1 VTADHDKNSEDLREY
16 QTAFPNYSGSDFF
29 GKKPQDIRNLYDN
42 LKRNQTPADYQS
54 IKDKLESWIN
64 IFTND
69 PDLQG
74 KEPAK
79 VKEYLENLRT
89 NFQQQSSD
97 LLREYRNNIKRRVD
111 NTISKLEKIE
121 KNSLE
126 AKYSGNSGTM
136 FDIYPKLTLDN

>member
-1 VTADHDKNSEDLREY
+1 VTPDHDKNNEDLREY
-16 QTAFPNYSGSDFF
+16 QTAFPNYPGSEFF
-29 GKKPQDIRNLYDN
+29 GKKAQDIRNLYDN

-69 PDLQG
+69 SDLQG

-89 NFQQQSSD
+89 NFQQQSND

-111 NTISKLEKIE
+111 NTISKLEKVE

-126 AKYSGNSGTM
+126 AKYSGTM
-136 FDIYPKLTLDN
+136 YDIYPKLTLDN